1 MKVYNLNDEIRKADT
16 FEKYKKAYILQLPLG
31 FFLFIV
37 WTPHFCGF
45 PTQNHQPHRSHINTE
60 SSEGY
65 KMDFAN
71 LIHHHSLTRILE
83 VLITDL

>member
-1 MKVYNLNDEIRKADT
+1 MIEL
-16 FEKYKKAYILQLPLG
+16 YILRLPLG

-65 KMDFAN
+65 E
-71 LIHHHSLTRILE
+71 SLLKQFSTSPSSEILLSIIIIE
-83 VLITDL
+83 LENNEC